1 MESALES
8 VPEMHKVHTKPR
20 KRRWLRFSLRA
31 LLVFT
36 ALLCAWLG
44 WIMYGIDQ
52 QRHAVAVLEKNG
64 AQIRDFSFSAYPP
77 WTSILSRRVHRWID
91 QALPRELRRV
101 TQVTIQSPDFAEDDL
116 KVLADLPSLRYLSL
130 AGPAVTDASLRYV
143 KPLKS
148 LDCLKLMDSN
158 VTDAGLNGIS
168 ELTNLE
174 ILILSGS
181 PITDAGITHLRGL
194 PKLDELYMSD
204 TPVTGKCL
212 SKLAQ
217 IKSLRCLKLDGTYV
231 CGEGL
236 AHLEKMPKLEV
247 VVLKGTPITE
257 SDMPFLDGLLKR
269 GRTTVVLDRPL
280 NTLRDQAVQEPSK
293 LLSVPSQ

>member
-1 MESALES
+1 MQSASESL
-8 VPEMHKVHTKPR
+8 PEVHKVQTQLR

-44 WIMYGIDQ
+44 WITYGINQ
-52 QRHAVAVLEKNG
+52 QRHAVAVLESSG
-64 AQIRDFSFSAYPP
+64 AQIDYLAFSAFPP
-77 WTSILSRRVHRWID
+77 WNAILSRRMKMWIHES
-91 QALPRELRRV
+91 LPADLRRV
-101 TQVTIQSPDFAEDDL
+101 TQVTIEGPNLVEDDL
-116 KVLADLPSLRYLSL
+116 KLLADFPHLRYLSL
-130 AGPAVTDASLRYV
+130 SGPAVTDASLVHIKR
-143 KPLKS
+143 LKR

-168 ELTNLE
+168 ERANLE
-174 ILILSGS
+174 ILILSGT
-181 PITDAGITHLRGL
+181 PITDAGISHLGGL
-194 PKLDELYMSD
+194 TKLDELYMSD
-204 TPVTGKCL
+204 TAVTGKCL

-217 IKSLRCLKLDGTYV
+217 IKSLRCLKLDGTNV